1 MTNIIITDKNPG
13 IRILISREIS
23 DLDVNTV
30 IAESISAVLEI
41 DQKNTKT
48 VIILDPE
55 ILQGKHL
62 IFTNKILGNF
72 PKSVILIHGYFEWAE
87 IFLENKKIFFIE
99 KNAESIKYVKS
110 FITSHLKL

>member
-23 DLDVNTV
+23 DLGVNTV

-41 DQKNTKT
+41 KQKNTNT

-55 ILQGKHL
+55 ILPDKHL
-62 IFTNKILGNF
+62 IFTNKILVSF
-72 PKSVILIHGYFEWAE
+72 PRSVILVHGYFEWSE
-87 IFLENKKIFFIE
+87 IFSENKKIFFIE
-99 KNAESIKYVKS
+99 KNAESIKYVKN
-110 FITSHLKL
+110 FITSHFNL